1 MIEIMILFLLLKRD
15 LTMYS
20 IHKRIGEYFLPYST
34 PSFGALK
41 PALVRL
47 EKKACL
53 STSKIMS
60 DGGKLSV
67 YYSITNAGV
76 KELRN
81 LLLVP
86 FSSNP
91 LQFISD
97 ARVKLSCASV
107 LSQDERSQMY
117 FDIKTC
123 ALLHK
128 VNAEKVLEDEYTQK
142 DFYQRIVLDNTI
154 CELKNFISMI
164 EGLEKENA
172 GCSK

>member
-1 MIEIMILFLLLKRD
+1 MIDLMILFLLLKRD

-20 IHKRIGEYFLPYST
+20 IHKRIGEMFLPYST

-53 STSKIMS
+53 SASKIMS

-67 YYSITNAGV
+67 YYSITKDGMR
-76 KELRN
+76 ELKR
-81 LLLVP
+81 LLLLP
-86 FSSNP
+86 FSKNP

-97 ARVKLSCASV
+97 ARVKLSCASF
-107 LSQDERSQMY
+107 LGQEERAQMY
-117 FDIKTC
+117 LDIKTC
-123 ALLHK
+123 AMLHK
-128 VNAEKVLEDEYTQK
+128 VNAEKVLEDEYTPK

-154 CELKNFISMI
+154 CEFKNFISLV

-172 GCSK
+172 GGSK